1 MHFWYICIVLGI
13 FNVIS
18 EEFKFSKVFWMRST
32 FNALILQS
40 LIFLIESTLV
50 LFVFKINT
58 KYKKKKSWGTNMI
71 VTKPHFSYKYQSTV
85 EKKREEKILVG
96 RWRKF
101 WGAKEHK
108 KTLRDWSFH
117 LFQTKPPHTLPSFSP
132 TATPFH
138 SLHTVPPSSSPLS
151 TNKYIL
157 TQEHFT
163 LPGILKV
170 NLPPIHKL
178 IALRIIGQIL
188 ITWLQ

>member
-1 MHFWYICIVLGI
+1 L
-13 FNVIS
+13 
-18 EEFKFSKVFWMRST
+18 
-32 FNALILQS
+32 NALILQS

-58 KYKKKKSWGTNMI
+58 KYKKNKRVEGPIWLWPSHSSPINTNLQW
-71 VTKPHFSYKYQSTV
+71 K
-85 EKKREEKILVG
+85 KKREEKILRG
-96 RWRKF
+96 RQRKF
-101 WGAKEHK
+101 WGTKEHK

-117 LFQTKPPHTLPSFSP
+117 LFQTKPPHTLPSFSL

-138 SLHTVPPSSSPLS
+138 SLHIVPPSSSPLS

-188 ITWLQ
+188 ITWL